1 MRLVGVI
8 LGALACLFALVPV
21 YGPLVTVP
29 LAVTGIALSG
39 TSLTQA
45 RKKKDRKGCKVA
57 RIGLILSI
65 ISLPVM
71 VINTVSRW

>member
-1 MRLVGVI
+1 MKLVGVI
-8 LGALACLFALVPV
+8 LGTLACLFALVPV
-21 YGPLVTVP
+21 YGPLVAAP
-29 LAVTGIALSG
+29 LAVAGIALSA

-57 RIGLILSI
+57 RIGLVLSI
-65 ISLPVM
+65 ISLPIM

>member
-1 MRLVGVI
+1 MGLAGVI
-8 LGALACLFALVPV
+8 LGVLACLFALLPV
-21 YGPLVTVP
+21 YGPLITVP
-29 LAVTGIALSG
+29 LAVAGIALSAIF
-39 TSLTQA
+39 LTRA

-65 ISLPVM
+65 VSLPVM